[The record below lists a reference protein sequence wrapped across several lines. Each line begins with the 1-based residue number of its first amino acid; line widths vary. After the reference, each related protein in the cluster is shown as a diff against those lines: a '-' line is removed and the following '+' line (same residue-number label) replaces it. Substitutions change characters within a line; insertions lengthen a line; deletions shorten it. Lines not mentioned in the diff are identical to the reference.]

1 MLAMVPTSRPEFE
14 GGLRR
19 RFGDG
24 GPQDR
29 AWSQRRGQVLTP
41 LLDPAAAQSSVYR
54 VFWPLFHAKR
64 RGPAA

>member
-19 RFGDG
+19 LFGDG

-29 AWSQRRGQVLTP
+29 AWAGQVLTP